1 MFLSLL
7 MLTISPSL
15 PLATPSRRPEQKAS
29 CPETKMAVFV
39 VHNKLKEKR
48 GKIPEGVAYFPGA
61 NIADRWVD
69 VSAIDPARR
78 PPHPSC

>member
-1 MFLSLL
+1 
-7 MLTISPSL
+7 
-15 PLATPSRRPEQKAS
+15 
-29 CPETKMAVFV
+29 MAVFV

-69 VSAIDPARR
+69 VSAPSLGSSRSLSLLSHR
-78 PPHPSC
+78 PGADRLHLIPRDAG